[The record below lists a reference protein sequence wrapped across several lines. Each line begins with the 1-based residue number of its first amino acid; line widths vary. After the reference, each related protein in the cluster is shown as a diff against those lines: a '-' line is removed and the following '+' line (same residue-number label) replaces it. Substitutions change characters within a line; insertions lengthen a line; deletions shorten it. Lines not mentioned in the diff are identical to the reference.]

1 MVNESSEIEH
11 QKFRMWLRPDG
22 IVQLVWA
29 PMRELRF
36 EDAVASIEAMTT
48 LTAGRRTPLLVD
60 ASAVGSQDR
69 AARNEF
75 VKRGDLVSGVALVV
89 TTPLGRLMGNF
100 FVAVSKPR
108 VATKLFDDET
118 TAANWLKELAT

>member
-1 MVNESSEIEH
+1 MVNESGEIEH
-11 QKFRMWLRPDG
+11 QRFRIWLRPDG
-22 IVQLVWA
+22 IVQLNWS

-36 EDAVASIEAMTT
+36 EDAVASIEAMTA
-48 LTAGRRTPLLVD
+48 LTGGHRAPLLVD

-75 VKRGDLVSGVALVV
+75 VKRGDLVSAVALVV

-108 VATKLFDDET
+108 VATKLFDDEA
-118 TAANWLKELAT
+118 TAVRWLKEFET